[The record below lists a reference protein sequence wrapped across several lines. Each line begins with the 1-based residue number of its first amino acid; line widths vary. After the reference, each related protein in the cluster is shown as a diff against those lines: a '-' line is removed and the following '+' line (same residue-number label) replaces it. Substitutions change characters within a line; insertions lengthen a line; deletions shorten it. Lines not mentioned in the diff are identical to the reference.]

1 MEGAPRASWTSSVR
15 TVVFGLMAAAVLLGM
30 VLGEYLPFTARL
42 APNKAELFTRGGDN
56 MARLY
61 YLAVA
66 RGRPPADAKRF
77 LDWAADLYVAAYQ
90 ADPSNFRAALSGA
103 IMLREIG
110 RGDEVQA
117 ILPKL
122 RPGQFDEETRRA
134 LGGVYAL
141 VLTSYP
147 SMAAVENSREYLSRI
162 PPGPVLTAWGYR
174 SNDRPELA
182 ATTLEHAAKQAHSL
196 VARLTAGAVV
206 CFAILLSGLV
216 LILSPLARWRRPRSE
231 AGPAGLPMSDS
242 WGTREAVEALVLWVF
257 LSVALGSAA
266 VATAPMSG
274 PSSSYRIMA
283 PGVLAAVLAIGWV
296 LVVTRLRA
304 GIGWDLSTGL
314 RKALIGLGAA
324 GLAVLPAMGV
334 FGVFQ
339 RLLGERTAD
348 NPILPLLLV
357 PDTAL
362 AKAALLLAIGVFVPA
377 MEETLFRGV
386 LYGGL
391 RRRWSFW
398 PAALVS
404 GAIFAVVHMNL
415 AGFAA
420 YLLLGV
426 VFAYLFERSRSL
438 FAPWAAHAAFNIFNL
453 MLVIVLFG

>member
-1 MEGAPRASWTSSVR
+1 VR

-30 VLGEYLPFTARL
+30 VLGEYLPFTAQL
-42 APNKAELFTRGGDN
+42 EPNKAELFTRGGDN

-66 RGRPPADAKRF
+66 RGRPPAEAKRF

-134 LGGVYAL
+134 LGGVYAMA
-141 VLTSYP
+141 LTSYP
-147 SMAAVENSREYLSRI
+147 SMAAVEKSRGYLSRI

-182 ATTLEHAAKQAHSL
+182 ATTLEQAARQARPLLTWLIASAL
-196 VARLTAGAVV
+196 VCSV
-206 CFAILLSGLV
+206 ILLSGPV
-216 LILSPLARWRRPRSE
+216 LLLWALIRWRRARAE
-231 AGPAGLPMSDS
+231 TGATGPPMSDR

-257 LSVALGSAA
+257 LRMVLDRAA
-266 VATAPMSG
+266 IATAPLSG
-274 PSSSYRIMA
+274 PPSSYRIMA
-283 PGVLAAVLAIGWV
+283 PGVLAAALAIGWV

-324 GLAVLPAMGV
+324 GIAVLPAMGV

-362 AKAALLLAIGVFVPA
+362 AKAALLLAIGVLVPA
-377 MEETLFRGV
+377 LEETLFRGV
-386 LYGGL
+386 LFGGL

-404 GAIFAVVHMNL
+404 GAIFAAVVHMNV